1 MSAARSGLLVIGK
14 SGQLASAL
22 RASEPSAAC
31 LGRGDVDVLSL
42 ESLRAA
48 IAVYEPRAV
57 INAAAY
63 TAVDRAEGEREPAM
77 ALNVVAPRNLARVCA
92 DAGVPLVHVST
103 DYVFDGEDA
112 PYAEAAPVNP
122 LNVYGETKARGE
134 QAALAQGGRVS
145 IVRASWVFSEIGNNF
160 VSTMLQLAK
169 DRAEIDVVAD
179 VTGRP
184 TSAHALAEACLGV
197 GGAMARDKSVGG
209 LFHFANDGEAT
220 WSVLAEAIM
229 DEARVRGWKA
239 ARIRPIPA
247 ADYPTKARRPR
258 DSRMATGKIEQLL
271 GQTPPHWRVALGD
284 VLDRSQ
290 DRPPLILP
298 LR

>member
-1 MSAARSGLLVIGK
+1 VSSSRTLLVIGK

-22 RASEPSAAC
+22 QAREPNVAC
-31 LGRGDVDVLSL
+31 LGRNDVDVLSL
-42 ESLRAA
+42 DSLKAA
-48 IAVYEPRAV
+48 LTVYEPRAV

-63 TAVDRAEGEREPAM
+63 TAVDQAESEREQEM

-112 PYAEAAPVNP
+112 PYAEDARVHP
-122 LNVYGETKARGE
+122 LNFYGETKARGE
-134 QAALAQGGRVS
+134 KAALAQGGRVS
-145 IVRASWVFSEIGNNF
+145 VVRASWVFSERGSNF
-160 VSTMLQLAK
+160 VTTMLRLAN
-169 DRAEIDVVAD
+169 DRTEIDVVSD

-197 GGAMARDKSVGG
+197 AGARMADKSVGG

-220 WSVLAEAIM
+220 WAVLAEAVM
-229 DEARVRGWKA
+229 DEARVRKWAA

-247 ADYPTKARRPR
+247 AQYATKARRPR
-258 DSRMATGKIEQLL
+258 DSRMAKDRIERLL
-271 GQTPPHWRVALGD
+271 GRAPPHWRVALGN
-284 VLDRSQ
+284 VLDGIGRA
-290 DRPPLILP
+290 
-298 LR
+298 

>member
-1 MSAARSGLLVIGK
+1 MSGARSSLLVIGK

-22 RASEPSAAC
+22 RAREAGVAC
-31 LGRGDVDVLSL
+31 LGRGDVDALSL
-42 ESLRAA
+42 DNLRTAL
-48 IAVYEPRAV
+48 AVHQPRAV

-63 TAVDRAEGEREPAM
+63 TAVDLAEAEREQAM

-112 PYAEAAPVNP
+112 PYAEDAPLRP

-134 QAALAQGGRVS
+134 QAVMSQGGRVS
-145 IVRASWVFSEIGNNF
+145 IVRASWVFSEGDSNF
-160 VSTMLQLAK
+160 VTTMLRLAK
-169 DRAEIDVVAD
+169 DRAEIDVVSD
-179 VTGRP
+179 VLGRP

-197 GGAMARDKSVGG
+197 AGAMAADKSVSG

-220 WSVLAEAIM
+220 WAVLAEAVM

-247 ADYPTKARRPR
+247 VGYPTKARRPR
-258 DSRMATGKIEQLL
+258 DSRMVTGRIERLL
-271 GQTPPHWRVALGD
+271 GKAPPHWRVALGD
-284 VLDRSQ
+284 VLDRIA
-290 DRPPLILP
+290 RA
-298 LR
+298 

>member
-1 MSAARSGLLVIGK
+1 MSGARSGLLVIGK

-22 RASEPSAAC
+22 RESEAGAAY

-42 ESLRAA
+42 DSLRAA
-48 IAVYEPRAV
+48 IAVHEPRAV

-63 TAVDRAEGEREPAM
+63 TAVDLAEREREQAM
-77 ALNVVAPRNLARVCA
+77 ALNVVAPRNIARVCA

-112 PYAEAAPVNP
+112 PYAEDASVNP

-134 QAALAQGGRVS
+134 QAAMGQSSRVS
-145 IVRASWVFSEIGNNF
+145 VVRASWVFSERGSNF
-160 VSTMLQLAK
+160 VTTMLRLAK
-169 DRAEIDVVAD
+169 DRAEIDVVSD

-184 TSAHALAEACLGV
+184 TSAHALAEACIGV
-197 GGAMARDKSVGG
+197 AGAMVGDKSLGG
-209 LFHFANDGEAT
+209 PFHFANDGEAT
-220 WSVLAEAIM
+220 WAVLAEAVM

-247 ADYPTKARRPR
+247 AQYPGNAMRPR
-258 DSRMATGKIEQLL
+258 DSRMATGKIERLL
-271 GQTPPHWRVALGD
+271 GRTPLHWRVALGD
-284 VLDRSQ
+284 VLDRIG
-290 DRPPLILP
+290 RK
-298 LR
+298 

>member
-1 MSAARSGLLVIGK
+1 MSEARSSLLVIGK

-22 RASEPSAAC
+22 RTREPGVAC

-42 ESLRAA
+42 DSLRTAM
-48 IAVYEPRAV
+48 AVHEPRAV

-63 TAVDRAEGEREPAM
+63 TAVDQAESEREQAM

-92 DAGVPLVHVST
+92 DTGVPLVHVST

-112 PYAEAAPVNP
+112 PYDENASVHP

-134 QAALAQGGRVS
+134 QAAMAQGGRVS
-145 IVRASWVFSEIGNNF
+145 VIRASWVFSERGGNF
-160 VSTMLQLAK
+160 VTTMLRLAK
-169 DRAEIDVVAD
+169 ERAEIDVVSD
-179 VTGRP
+179 VAGRP

-197 GGAMARDKSVGG
+197 ADAMARDKSVGG

-220 WSVLAEAIM
+220 WSVLAEAVM
-229 DEARVRGWKA
+229 DEARVRSWRA
-239 ARIRPIPA
+239 ARIRPIPI
-247 ADYPTKARRPR
+247 ADYVMKARRPR

-271 GQTPPHWRVALGD
+271 GQTPPHWRVALGE
-284 VLDRSQ
+284 VLDRLQ
-290 DRPPLILP
+290 DRPSLTVPL
-298 LR
+298 

>member
-1 MSAARSGLLVIGK
+1 MSGASSSLLVIGK

-22 RASEPSAAC
+22 QAREPGVAC
-31 LGRGDVDVLSL
+31 LGRDDVDVLSL
-42 ESLRAA
+42 DSLKAA
-48 IAVYEPRAV
+48 LAVHEPRAV

-63 TAVDRAEGEREPAM
+63 TAVDQAESEREQAM

-92 DAGVPLVHVST
+92 DARVPLVHVST

-112 PYAEAAPVNP
+112 PYAEDAPVHP
-122 LNVYGETKARGE
+122 LNVYGETKARSE
-134 QAALAQGGRVS
+134 QAVLGQGGRVA
-145 IVRASWVFSEIGNNF
+145 IVRASWVFSERGGNF
-160 VSTMLQLAK
+160 VTTMLRLAK
-169 DRAEIDVVAD
+169 ERAEIDVVSD

-197 GGAMARDKSVGG
+197 AAAMVGDKGVGG

-220 WSVLAEAIM
+220 WSVLAEAVM

-247 ADYPTKARRPR
+247 AQYPAKARRPR
-258 DSRMATGKIEQLL
+258 DSRMATGKIERLL
-271 GQTPPHWRVALGD
+271 GKAPPHWRVALGD
-284 VLDRSQ
+284 VLDRVA
-290 DRPPLILP
+290 RV
-298 LR
+298 